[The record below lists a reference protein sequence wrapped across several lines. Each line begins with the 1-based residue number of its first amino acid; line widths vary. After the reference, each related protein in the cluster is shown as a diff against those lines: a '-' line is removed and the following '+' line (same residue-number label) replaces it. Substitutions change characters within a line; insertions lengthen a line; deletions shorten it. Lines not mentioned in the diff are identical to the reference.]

1 MASINENKFLCKM
14 LSTDPAKKEEMQ
26 PKEVLS
32 YSVAGLGQNI
42 ICQLVTTFFMIYM
55 TEVAGVQ
62 ALWLAWMFLAA
73 RLFDAFNDPIMGT
86 FVDKTRSKWGKM
98 RPYLVFSPIPIAV
111 LTVLLFTTFNWSPE
125 AKFAYS
131 TVIYLLW
138 GIAYTSVDVPY
149 WGLASSMTSDTDK
162 RNTLLTIARLFS
174 TIGSGLVSVAIPVLV
189 DTNPE
194 TQVFKVTKEMLPWLY
209 IVIAIVCVLMAVPT
223 FWLGFK
229 NTKERFYEE
238 KETNSLPENLKL
250 LFKNKPVLLM
260 ILVGILGGLRTI
272 YMTTAMYYAKYNLRS
287 TGLAAVIFLLV
298 VPGGLA
304 ATLLTPV
311 LSKKFGKKNLFIWSH
326 IVGGVLLVLL
336 YFIGLDSNGTS
347 TVAQVFF
354 YIIIILAG
362 IPSGFSNILTYSMIA
377 DSIDYLEDKT
387 GQRAEGICFSM
398 QTLISK
404 VGMALTAF
412 VTLMVLGSYGYDE
425 MEIKDLTPEIINSD
439 VFQQVIKGNW
449 MATTLLCGLSMA
461 ACAIPL
467 FFYTFTE
474 KRQVEAVSRVMA
486 RKKAAGTMNEAEA
499 GEFVSQLKLVDAKTQ
514 ERTYKEIAEILGWE
528 GADSVR
534 QFIAEA
540 DAIAKENEEKE
551 AMWVGSA
558 EDPEKADGNTENSE
572 NNEE

>member
-1 MASINENKFLCKM
+1 
-14 LSTDPAKKEEMQ
+14 
-26 PKEVLS
+26 
-32 YSVAGLGQNI
+32 
-42 ICQLVTTFFMIYM
+42 
-55 TEVAGVQ
+55 
-62 ALWLAWMFLAA
+62 
-73 RLFDAFNDPIMGT
+73 
-86 FVDKTRSKWGKM
+86 
-98 RPYLVFSPIPIAV
+98 
-111 LTVLLFTTFNWSPE
+111 
-125 AKFAYS
+125 
-131 TVIYLLW
+131 
-138 GIAYTSVDVPY
+138 
-149 WGLASSMTSDTDK
+149 
-162 RNTLLTIARLFS
+162 
-174 TIGSGLVSVAIPVLV
+174 
-189 DTNPE
+189 
-194 TQVFKVTKEMLPWLY
+194 
-209 IVIAIVCVLMAVPT
+209 
-223 FWLGFK
+223 
-229 NTKERFYEE
+229 
-238 KETNSLPENLKL
+238 
-250 LFKNKPVLLM
+250 M